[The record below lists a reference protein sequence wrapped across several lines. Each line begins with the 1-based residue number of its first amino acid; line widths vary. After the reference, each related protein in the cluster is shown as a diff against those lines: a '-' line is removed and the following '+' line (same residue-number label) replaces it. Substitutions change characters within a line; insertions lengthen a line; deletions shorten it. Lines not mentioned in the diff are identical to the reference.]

1 MSRCERTSA
10 SGAHFFSHAAQHSLR
25 NRDSLDESQILVMI
39 VSPQPSPQTLR
50 QVHDWL
56 KPRCWELTEH
66 AERANTLYN
75 EVAWSFLT
83 RQPPNPAMS
92 LLDWAQHLMEE
103 ACARHGVVPAPIL
116 RALQQQLMPQL
127 LRKCRNH
134 QEAEEQLQEI
144 LKIFIEKYR
153 SGTIHG
159 GLLQYAR
166 GISRY
171 RNMQRHRKRQQQK
184 EIHRALEARKRPHA
198 PVMEQELDTRIAL
211 RQITDLVEKNPA
223 WEALI
228 SICVG
233 ELTAA
238 DLEQETGILS
248 GTLRSK
254 VSRMRK
260 TLRRELTSALGGL
273 MTLWGLLHR
282 RPAHAAGLFA
292 AGAGALAVLIASSG
306 GSAQAPPLQ
315 HRVLT
320 AAASPDL
327 FPATLTVPSISV
339 SRPAPSARPVSVVAP
354 VRQVA
359 PDAQPAAPALVAIT
373 AEPEPTATSAGGDQ
387 LLDAIEAVQIARSH
401 LSDAPEIALELV
413 GP

>member
-1 MSRCERTSA
+1 
-10 SGAHFFSHAAQHSLR
+10 
-25 NRDSLDESQILVMI
+25 
-39 VSPQPSPQTLR
+39 
-50 QVHDWL
+50 
-56 KPRCWELTEH
+56 
-66 AERANTLYN
+66 
-75 EVAWSFLT
+75 
-83 RQPPNPAMS
+83 

-413 GP
+413 GPLLADGPEEVLDDAQLVAVYAAAALHDDDMVVALTEVLLTSEGLLPQTRRGLRAVYATALAGQKHCEQALAIAPSRDSRRQIRRSCRS